1 MGTSLVFMF
10 SVFVAGILSF
20 FSPCIF
26 PLLLVYL
33 GILLDESKDRTVS
46 LFGFSINWYSLLKTV
61 AFMAGLSSVFLLLGF
76 GAASLGSLFNSPTFR
91 VVMGLIIIV
100 LGLHQME
107 WINIAGLQ
115 KQKQLRF
122 NFQTKN
128 GVLSAFLLGLTFSF
142 GWTPC
147 VGPVLGS
154 VLGLAASGGGSSVQG
169 GLLLLVYTL
178 GLSLPFL
185 LITLSSSALVKQFKK
200 LKPHMVTMKKV
211 GGALIILMGII
222 LVLGKVDAITVFFE
236 TIFN

>member
-1 MGTSLVFMF
+1 MGTSLIFTF
-10 SVFVAGILSF
+10 SVFLAGILSF

-26 PLLLVYL
+26 PLLPVYL
-33 GILLDESKDRTVS
+33 GILLDESKERTVS

-76 GAASLGSLFNSPTFR
+76 GAASLGSLFNSPNFR

-107 WINIAGLQ
+107 WINIASLQ

-128 GVLSAFLLGLTFSF
+128 GFLSAFLLGLTFSF

-169 GLLLLVYTL
+169 GLLLLVYTF
-178 GLSLPFL
+178 GLALPFL
-185 LITLSSSALVKQFKK
+185 LITLSSSALVKQFNK
-200 LKPHMVTMKKV
+200 LKPHMLTMKKI

-222 LVLGKVDAITVFFE
+222 LVLGKVDAITAFFE

>member
-1 MGTSLVFMF
+1 MGTSLVFTF

-26 PLLLVYL
+26 PLLPVYL
-33 GILLDESKDRTVS
+33 GILLDESKERTVS
-46 LFGFSINWYSLLKTV
+46 FFGFSINWYSLLKTL

-76 GAASLGSLFNSPTFR
+76 GAASLGSLFNSPNFR

-100 LGLHQME
+100 LGIHQME
-107 WINIAGLQ
+107 LINITGLQ
-115 KQKQLRF
+115 KQKQLHF
-122 NFQTKN
+122 NFQNKN
-128 GVLSAFLLGLTFSF
+128 GFLSAFLLGLTFSF

-169 GLLLLVYTL
+169 GFLLLVYTL
-178 GLSLPFL
+178 GLALPFL
-185 LITLSSSALVKQFKK
+185 LITLSSSALVKHFNK

-222 LVLGKVDAITVFFE
+222 LVLGKVDAITAFFE
-236 TIFN
+236 TILK

>member
-26 PLLLVYL
+26 PLLPVYL
-33 GILLDESKDRTVS
+33 GILLDESKERTVS

-76 GAASLGSLFNSPTFR
+76 GAASLGSLFNSPNFR

-107 WINIAGLQ
+107 WINIVSLQ

-128 GVLSAFLLGLTFSF
+128 GGLSAFLLGLTFSF

-185 LITLSSSALVKQFKK
+185 LITLSSSALVKQFNK

-222 LVLGKVDAITVFFE
+222 LVLGKVDAITAFFE

>member
-26 PLLLVYL
+26 PLLPVYL
-33 GILLDESKDRTVS
+33 GILLDESKERTVS

-61 AFMAGLSSVFLLLGF
+61 AFMAGLSSVFLSLGF

-107 WINIAGLQ
+107 WINIASLQ

-185 LITLSSSALVKQFKK
+185 LITLSSSALVKQFNK

-222 LVLGKVDAITVFFE
+222 LVLGKVDAITAFFE